1 MIKLI
6 PVTGEHELNAD
17 VREMYETAFPED
29 ERREWFQFFELITNP
44 AFRFNLIFDEQILIG
59 LISVWNLNEFI
70 FIEHFTIRNRER
82 GNGYGTE
89 VIRQITSKEIPVILE
104 VEEPLSEMAI
114 KRIRFYERLHFSVSH
129 SEYFQPPYSRD
140 KKRIKM
146 LLMSY
151 SGEISPANFESTK
164 KLIHEHVYN
173 ISGISD

>member
-17 VREMYETAFPED
+17 VREMYESTFPED
-29 ERREWFQFFELITNP
+29 ERREWVQLVALITNP

-82 GNGYGTE
+82 GKGFGTE
-89 VIRQITSKEIPVILE
+89 VIRQIISKEIPVILE

-129 SEYFQPPYSRD
+129 REYFQPPYSKG

-151 SGEISPANFESTK
+151 PNEISPANFESTK
-164 KLIHEHVYN
+164 KLIHELVYKFQE
-173 ISGISD
+173 